1 MAVQQELQIQTLE
14 QTDLTEV
21 LKRAQTLEVNKISVP
36 EQPADLDALI
46 RAADEVGISREAVI
60 QDLRESL
67 GHPLDGIAAGD
78 RVFAKSADGA
88 FYVATVSQMKEGAAT
103 VRFVNGGD
111 HVLSLTDLQGFAIL
125 PGQKLEAKFP
135 TWGWL
140 SVEVEKYDTQT
151 ELVTVTDGLKS
162 KTFPLTE
169 VRLPVRKSQK
179 ERAITALLW
188 RASLIAAGVGGAIGA
203 LLMRF
208 FGG

>member
-1 MAVQQELQIQTLE
+1 MTVQQELQIQTLD

-21 LKRAQTLEVNKISVP
+21 LKRAQTLEVGKIPAP
-36 EQPADLDALI
+36 EPTADLDAFV
-46 RAADEVGISREAVI
+46 RAAEEVGVSREAVI
-60 QDLRESL
+60 LAIRERL
-67 GHPLDGIAAGD
+67 GHPLKGIATGD
-78 RVFAKSADGA
+78 RVFAKSADGT
-88 FYVATVSQMKEGAAT
+88 FYVATVSQMEEGSAA

-111 HVLSLTDLQGFAIL
+111 HILSLTDIQGFSLL

-140 SVEVEKYDTQT
+140 SVTVEQYDTQK
-151 ELVTVTDGLKS
+151 EIVTVTDGLKS

-169 VRLPVRKSQK
+169 IRLPVRKSQK

-188 RASLIAAGVGGAIGA
+188 RASLLAAGVGGVIGA